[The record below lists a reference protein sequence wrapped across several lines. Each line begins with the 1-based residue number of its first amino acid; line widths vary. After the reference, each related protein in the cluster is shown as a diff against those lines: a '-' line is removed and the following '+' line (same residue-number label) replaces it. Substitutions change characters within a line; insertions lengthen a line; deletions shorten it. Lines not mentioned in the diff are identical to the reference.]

1 MKKKTCQL
9 QRELYQ
15 RFKSNCSNDT
25 TGDENSSIGSDTI
38 KSKASVIKLNATT
51 STASLVSHQTVIEET
66 VSVHKSNSDL
76 EISPENQRQQQQ
88 QQDIE
93 MAENQ
98 NGTENDGGEQR
109 KLSVSEQTEVDDKFP
124 HQMAQSTTKINA
136 NWNMMELGEKRK
148 RLR

>member
-1 MKKKTCQL
+1 M
-9 QRELYQ
+9 
-15 RFKSNCSNDT
+15 D
-25 TGDENSSIGSDTI
+25 
-38 KSKASVIKLNATT
+38 
-51 STASLVSHQTVIEET
+51 SHKTVIEET

-76 EISPENQRQQQQ
+76 EFIPANQQQQ
-88 QQDIE
+88 AIA

-98 NGTENDGGEQR
+98 NGTDGEQR

-124 HQMAQSTTKINA
+124 QQMAQSTAKINA